1 MKTINI
7 ADDTHD
13 FLLKNVL
20 DFGETPDAVL
30 RRFLKL
36 PPLGGSGASSGTV
49 LAGIP
54 KSALQKLL
62 ESSNFTYAKGV
73 VGRFLVVLGWLHDAD
88 PAAFTKVF
96 AIKGRGRLYF
106 AKDAETLEES
116 GKSVNPKQIP
126 STSYWVITTTST
138 PLKQEILETVMKELG
153 YGLSD
158 IKTATAAIAY

>member
-1 MKTINI
+1 MIMKTINI

-20 DFGETPDAVL
+20 DFGEMPDAVL
-30 RRFLKL
+30 RRLLKL
-36 PPLGGSGASSGTV
+36 PPLGGSGGTGGAAP
-49 LAGIP
+49 AGIP

-88 PAAFTKVF
+88 PAAFTKVL

-106 AKDAETLEES
+106 ANNAETLDR
-116 GKSVNPKQIP
+116 KSTRLN
-126 STSYWVITTTST
+126 
-138 PLKQEILETVMKELG
+138 
-153 YGLSD
+153 
-158 IKTATAAIAY
+158 